1 MAAGDPLILASAR
14 RHHIEDD
21 DILHAYRNPI
31 RVTVQDD
38 GITIVIGPD
47 RHGRLLEVGVAV
59 RGDHDLLI
67 HAMRARRK
75 FLWDMT

>member
-31 RVTVQDD
+31 QVTVQDD

-47 RHGRLLEVGVAV
+47 RHWRLLEVGVAV

-75 FLWDMT
+75 FLRDMT